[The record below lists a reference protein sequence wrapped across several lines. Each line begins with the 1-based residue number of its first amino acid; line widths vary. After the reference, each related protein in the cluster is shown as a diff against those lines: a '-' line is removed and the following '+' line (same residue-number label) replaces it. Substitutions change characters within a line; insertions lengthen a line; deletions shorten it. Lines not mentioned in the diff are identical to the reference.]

1 MQWFQCDS
9 EIEQSILKKF
19 QDIKR
24 EENSDIYVSVHFRV
38 GKDYCQQGYLMNYS
52 YWDEAANK
60 MLEKFGYNVKFLVFC
75 DRVSSIVERFCR
87 KFNARLVRGSL
98 VEDMKMIGHC
108 DAHIVCNSS
117 FSIMSVLIGET
128 DSHYVI
134 RPSCYL
140 SSGLQKYPCDCFLE
154 KWATAKAKRDLKAV
168 FWGSIKEA
176 KWLIK
181 RMPRK

>member
-1 MQWFQCDS
+1 
-9 EIEQSILKKF
+9 
-19 QDIKR
+19 
-24 EENSDIYVSVHFRV
+24 
-38 GKDYCQQGYLMNYS
+38 
-52 YWDEAANK
+52 
-60 MLEKFGYNVKFLVFC
+60 
-75 DRVSSIVERFCR
+75 
-87 KFNARLVRGSL
+87 
-98 VEDMKMIGHC
+98 MIGHC